1 MINRAYVTTLNKY
14 IESKERAKSATAGK
28 GLLSPTKKDKAISK
42 QERDATAIVGD
53 FIYTLRK
60 KTKELKGNKDAA

>member
-1 MINRAYVTTLNKY
+1 MINRSYVTTLHKY
-14 IESKERAKSATAGK
+14 IENKEKSKSASAGR
-28 GLLSPTKKDKAISK
+28 GLLSPTKKDKVVSK

-53 FIYTLRK
+53 FIYALRK